1 MLMISIVFC
10 LALELFT
17 TRLDRYRSYHWAD
30 SYANFINRLYRGS
43 PLWNG
48 PWGLV
53 SVLLLPLLLVA
64 FVQSLLNGVW
74 LGLFELI
81 FSALM
86 LFYCLRFQRLDEDV
100 DAVSAALE
108 HGDHERAGQLAGKIL
123 DTQPDSEQDMVQQVC
138 TALLVNV
145 NERLFAVIVWFALL
159 GPLGALM
166 YRLSWY
172 YSEQSAM
179 SDSGF
184 RAASH
189 QLHAILNWLP
199 ARLLV
204 IAYAVVGS
212 FEDALHGWRQAYHDA
227 PDDMEAMNQAI
238 IASAGG
244 NAMHIDRYI
253 RADTSVGEVE
263 LEIEAMHASHDLVF
277 RSMLAWGF
285 VIAILT
291 VAGWVS

>member
-1 MLMISIVFC
+1 MISIVFC

-17 TRLDRYRSYHWAD
+17 TRLDRFRRYNWAD
-30 SYANFINRLYRGS
+30 SYARYIKKLYRGS
-43 PLWNG
+43 PLWDRA
-48 PWGLV
+48 WGIV

-64 FVQSLLNGVW
+64 FVQSMLNGVW
-74 LGLFELI
+74 LGLFELV

-100 DAVSAALE
+100 DAISAALE
-108 HGDHERAGQLAGKIL
+108 HGDHDKASQLASKIL
-123 DTQPDSEQDMVQQVC
+123 DTHPDTEQDMVQQVC

-172 YSEQSAM
+172 YSEQSEHTTG
-179 SDSGF
+179 GF
-184 RAASH
+184 RLASH

-204 IAYAVVGS
+204 LGYAVVGS
-212 FEDALHGWRQAYHDA
+212 FEDTLHGWRQVYNNE
-227 PDDMEAMNQAI
+227 PDDMEALNQAI
-238 IASAGG
+238 IAGAGCSAL
-244 NAMHIDRYI
+244 HIDRYI
-253 RADTSVGEVE
+253 QSEPEADVLE
-263 LEIEAMHASHDLVF
+263 LEIEAIHAAHDLVF

-285 VIAILT
+285 VVAVLT
-291 VAGWVS
+291 VAGWAS